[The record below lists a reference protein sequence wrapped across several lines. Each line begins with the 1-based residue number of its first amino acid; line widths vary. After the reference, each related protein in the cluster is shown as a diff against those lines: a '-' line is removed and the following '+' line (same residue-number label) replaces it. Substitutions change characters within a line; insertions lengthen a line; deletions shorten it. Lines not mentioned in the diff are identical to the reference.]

1 MKKTYLTLS
10 ILVALAAL
18 GFAAWLYP
26 ELPARIP
33 IHWNA
38 AGQADG
44 WGPRAAIF
52 WPSGL
57 ILITMILC
65 EVLPKLSPKRFS
77 LDDFASTWRFSCFA
91 VNALLAYIQC
101 VHAWAVYTGAIAIER
116 ALIVGL
122 ALFFA
127 LSGNVAGKVR
137 RNFWLGIRTPWTLA
151 SERVWY
157 ATHRLAARSM
167 VLGAALALVLLY
179 LRAPAGAA
187 FAVLMGSVI
196 VPALWSLVYYKRLE
210 RSGSLEA

>member
-10 ILVALAAL
+10 ILVALAAF

-33 IHWNA
+33 IHWNG

-44 WGPRAAIF
+44 WGPRTAVF
-52 WPSGL
+52 WPS
-57 ILITMILC
+57 ILIAVTIALWC
-65 EVLPKLSPKRFS
+65 VLPQLSPKRFS
-77 LDDFASTWRFSCFA
+77 VESFDSTWWYACLALTALFA
-91 VNALLAYIQC
+91 YVQC
-101 VHAWAVYTGAIAIER
+101 MHAWAAYTGAIAIER
-116 ALIVGL
+116 ALTVGL

-127 LSGNVAGKVR
+127 LTGNVMGKVR

-157 ATHRLAARSM
+157 ATHRLAGRAM
-167 VLGAALALVLLY
+167 VAGAALALALLWARAPVGAAVAVLL
-179 LRAPAGAA
+179 
-187 FAVLMGSVI
+187 GSVI

-210 RSGSLEA
+210 RSGTLEA